1 MNGRYHPFA
10 NRVTYR
16 IILVWVVLMALV
28 SFFVFI
34 VSQLAMLRQSRAHYE
49 DTLELTDD
57 RVTAMLRSVEVSA
70 ANIREGAERALL
82 WNRDIYE
89 SLEQELRLNPDLV
102 GCAVAF
108 VPDYFPDRGHW
119 FEPYV
124 VRLPDGT
131 FEHRQIGSAS
141 HDYFQSPWYTKA
153 ITREQG
159 YWSEPYFD
167 ELGAVMMLCTYSL
180 PLHDPEGNVVGVFG
194 ADVGLGWLSDQ
205 MRDIDL
211 NANERLVVKPEPG
224 DAAYSFILSREG
236 VYVSHPDPARI
247 LARNYFDDFDPVLSK
262 GDTTYLE
269 IGRDM
274 LAGEKG
280 SALTTVDGVRSYLYY
295 DPLEWIGW
303 SMGIVVPRR
312 TLIKPGVALGLVILL
327 LMLLGMLG
335 VFLVSYL
342 TIRQSTQP
350 IRELARS
357 AQEVSKGKFDTPLPD
372 IPHDDEIRLLRDSFA
387 DMERNLSKYVRELTK
402 ATAQKASLESELA
415 IAREIQM
422 AMLPQAF
429 APGPGCE
436 RVEIKTR
443 LTPAKAVGGDLYD
456 FHVRDGRL
464 FFCIGDVSGK
474 GIPAALIMS
483 MTSSLFHS
491 LSATEDTPE
500 KIVAGIDA
508 STRGRNESLMFVTVF
523 VGILDLSTGVLSYCN
538 AGHNAPVLVGKE
550 VRALDVEPNI
560 PIGVEENW
568 PYKAQQVTL
577 APGTTLLLYTDG
589 LTEAENENHMLYG
602 EERMLD
608 ALGKLKSNA
617 PEAVIDAL
625 SESVRQFVGKAEQSD
640 DLTLL
645 ALRWKG

>member
-34 VSQLAMLRQSRAHYE
+34 VSQMAMLRQSQAHYE

-82 WNRDIYE
+82 WKRDIYE
-89 SLEQELRLNPDLV
+89 SLERELRLNPDLV

-108 VPDYFPDRGHW
+108 VPDYFPDQGHW

-124 VRLPDGT
+124 VRLPDGS

-153 ITREQG
+153 ITQEQG
-159 YWSEPYFD
+159 YWSEPYYD
-167 ELGAVMMLCTYSL
+167 DVGAVMMLCTYSL
-180 PLHDPEGNVVGVFG
+180 PLRDPEGNVVGVFG

-205 MRDIDL
+205 MREIDL

-236 VYVSHPDPARI
+236 VYVCHPDPARI

-387 DMERNLSKYVRELTK
+387 DMEKNLSKYVRELTK

-568 PYKAQQVTL
+568 PYKAQQATL

>member
-82 WNRDIYE
+82 WKRDIYE
-89 SLEQELRLNPDLV
+89 SLERELRLNPDLV

-108 VPDYFPDRGHW
+108 VPDYFPEQGHW

-124 VRLPDGT
+124 VRLPDGS

-153 ITREQG
+153 ITQEQG
-159 YWSEPYFD
+159 YWSEPYYD
-167 ELGAVMMLCTYSL
+167 EVGAVMMLCTYSL

-387 DMERNLSKYVRELTK
+387 DMEKNLSKYVRELTK

>member
-82 WNRDIYE
+82 WKRDIYE
-89 SLEQELRLNPDLV
+89 SLERELRLNPDLV

-108 VPDYFPDRGHW
+108 VPDYFPEQGHW

-124 VRLPDGT
+124 VRLPDGS

-153 ITREQG
+153 ITQEQG
-159 YWSEPYFD
+159 YWSEPYYD
-167 ELGAVMMLCTYSL
+167 EVGAVMMLCTYSL

-387 DMERNLSKYVRELTK
+387 DMEKNLSKYVRELTK

-568 PYKAQQVTL
+568 PYKAQQATL

>member
-124 VRLPDGT
+124 VRLPDGS

-141 HDYFQSPWYTKA
+141 HDYFQSAWYTKA
-153 ITREQG
+153 VTQEQG
-159 YWSEPYFD
+159 YWSEPYYD
-167 ELGAVMMLCTYSL
+167 EVGAVMMLCTYSL

-274 LAGEKG
+274 LAAEKG

-312 TLIKPGVALGLVILL
+312 TLIKPGVALGLVLLL

-387 DMERNLSKYVRELTK
+387 DMEKNLSKYVRELTK

-491 LSATEDTPE
+491 LSAAEDTPE